1 MDRIYA
7 RSEEKIVKTTILYIS
22 QDEMNSAEDSNFI
35 TVHAYADREC
45 TRKVD
50 SATLR
55 ELFFKGVVFY
65 VPARTKDESAILYVY
80 AHPTFGVTVT
90 DEHDMEFFML
100 ELCDLD
106 QSYKVNVAGAEA
118 SLS

>member
-7 RSEEKIVKTTILYIS
+7 RSEEKFVKTTILYIS
-22 QDEMNSAEDSNFI
+22 QDEMNSAEDSNLI

-65 VPARTKDESAILYVY
+65 VPFRTEDEPSIPYVY
-80 AHPTFGVTVT
+80 AHPTFGVTIT
-90 DEHDMEFFML
+90 DVFML
-100 ELCDLD
+100 ELCDLG
-106 QSYKVNVAGAEA
+106 QSYKVDVAGAEA
-118 SLS
+118 EF